1 MGNLV
6 EGLLGPGGTEIDV
19 SGVGERPDDEDD
31 DDGVLPVSVVGDYV
45 TVTVVVGSVRGVG
58 YYEIGQGVFA
68 PGDPFVVEAEVD
80 AEADEG
86 DEIED
91 EDREA

>member
-1 MGNLV
+1 M
-6 EGLLGPGGTEIDV
+6 GPGWTEIDV
-19 SGVGERPDDEDD
+19 SGVDERGDDEDD

-45 TVTVVVGSVRGVG
+45 TVTVVVGSVRGVS
-58 YYEIGQGVFA
+58 YHQIGQGVFA
-68 PGDPFVVEAEVD
+68 PGDPFVVEAEID

-91 EDREA
+91 EDSEA